1 MSEKRIAIV
10 TDSAAYLPEDLAARY
25 KIHVIPLWIF
35 WGEDRI
41 KDGVDIQPTEFYK
54 RLQGSELLP
63 TTSQPSAGEF
73 IEFYKTIVNGFS
85 GIVSVHISSK
95 LSGTIGS
102 ALAAV
107 NQFLD
112 VPIQVVDSLNVSM
125 GMGFVVLAA
134 AKAAAEGKDIE
145 QVAAAA
151 RSMVKRTQLLFVV
164 DTLEYLHKGGRISGA
179 KAWLGT
185 ALSIKP
191 LLHFEEGMIQPLVQ
205 VRTKKKG
212 IATMLEK
219 AEERLA
225 GKPMAAA
232 AVVDCNSPTEGDAV
246 AQMVKERFGVEEV
259 LRSPISPAVGVHA
272 GPGAVGLA
280 FYAEE

>member
-1 MSEKRIAIV
+1 
-10 TDSAAYLPEDLAARY
+10 
-25 KIHVIPLWIF
+25 
-35 WGEDRI
+35 
-41 KDGVDIQPTEFYK
+41 
-54 RLQGSELLP
+54 
-63 TTSQPSAGEF
+63 
-73 IEFYKTIVNGFS
+73 
-85 GIVSVHISSK
+85 
-95 LSGTIGS
+95 
-102 ALAAV
+102 
-107 NQFLD
+107 
-112 VPIQVVDSLNVSM
+112 
-125 GMGFVVLAA
+125 
-134 AKAAAEGKDIE
+134 
-145 QVAAAA
+145 
-151 RSMVKRTQLLFVV
+151 
-164 DTLEYLHKGGRISGA
+164 
-179 KAWLGT
+179 
-185 ALSIKP
+185 
-191 LLHFEEGMIQPLVQ
+191 MIQPLVQ